1 MIITQFNGY
10 QSGSLLGASA
20 VDLVVSTASTVGVKL
35 LQEQL
40 RKLAFD
46 RNKFEIDPA
55 QYDGK
60 MTLGTIMAL
69 ANAAHIIGA
78 QIHPVVGAALNVVG
92 LIKKPIG
99 LIPYGDQVINI
110 ILSPWIID
118 SIYSVILDLIRVI
131 PGGGSV
137 ADAIDVA
144 MSTVKSSLAVAA
156 APLATLIAVVP
167 KPSPSGGFGE
177 PLSLSGYRAPVFYDP
192 RVHGPLLSGLSGLD
206 ACPAPDVMAPG
217 TCSADKA
224 FIWVG
229 STASV
234 SGHWERLRVGQACT
248 GPISTA
254 TPIVRVHPPCG
265 TPCAVNIPRVPPGTS
280 FPAGGIVRDH
290 REWAKGRAI
299 IDTDWGG
306 TQTYEGRAPKAN
318 LAPADFKEWDRH
330 KNEGVSGHPELSVR
344 RGTIAFKVFEGRYV
358 RAAHMGAFWDERTE
372 TLKIKVIPK
381 PRSGGGTKYPWDYV
395 ADAVVD
401 AANALEEVAKDT
413 WNWIE
418 DNVSEIYHTIKEYG
432 CAIINSDIVVAVA
445 ATGAGIVATPAAS
458 AAVVVGAAQGR
469 MACAALDV
477 AELVY
482 AVIKLLA
489 RDFPKPQPL
498 TTATPPVV
506 SPKAALMTNLLATVG
521 PKAMATTMA
530 TAANVVM
537 NCPPPIPV
545 SGQLLLPL
553 TPPIVPLATLRLPSR
568 YPPGTIAMFDSKL
581 QRFRIAIP
589 IGTSLSGLNAPNVTH
604 FEVEQPATLPAVDP
618 PIPAIPPTTFQ
629 KATGTLPLYKQPL
642 FWVAVGT
649 GVGVVGGGGYALYR
663 RRHV

>member
-1 MIITQFNGY
+1 MIFADYT
-10 QSGSLLGASA
+10 SGSLLDAAPQNLQLSGTSA
-20 VDLVVSTASTVGVKL
+20 VDLAVSAAATVGVRL

-46 RNKFEIDPA
+46 RSKFEIDPA
-55 QYDGK
+55 KYDGK
-60 MTLGTIMAL
+60 MTLGTIIAL
-69 ANAAHIIGA
+69 ANAAHIIGE
-78 QIHPVVGAALNVVG
+78 QIHPVVGAALNVVN

-118 SIYSVILDLIRVI
+118 DIYSVILDLIRII

-137 ADAIDVA
+137 ADGIDVA
-144 MSTVKSSLAVAA
+144 MGSVKSAIAVAA

-167 KPSPSGGFGE
+167 KPSPSGGFGA
-177 PLSLSGYRAPVFYDP
+177 SASSGYRTPIFYDP
-192 RVHGPLLSGLSGLD
+192 RMHGPLLSGLSGLG
-206 ACPAPDVMAPG
+206 ACPPPDQLAPG

-229 STASV
+229 STATV
-234 SGHWERLRVGQACT
+234 PGHWERLRVGQACT
-248 GPISTA
+248 GPISTIA
-254 TPIVRVHPPCG
+254 PTIRVHPPCG
-265 TPCAVNIPRVPPGTS
+265 TPCAVTIPRVPTGAG
-280 FPAGGIVRDH
+280 FPAGSIVRDR
-290 REWAKGRAI
+290 REWVKGRAI

-306 TQTYEGRAPKAN
+306 TTTYEGHAPKAN
-318 LAPADFKEWDRH
+318 LASADRAEWEKH
-330 KNEGVSGHPELSVR
+330 KNDGLLPGLSVR
-344 RGTIAFKVFEGRYV
+344 AGTIAFKVFEGRYV
-358 RAAHMGAFWDERTE
+358 KAAHMGAFWDERTE

-381 PRSGGGTKYPWDYV
+381 PSGGGGTKYPWDYV

-401 AANALEEVAKDT
+401 AANAIEDVAKDT

-418 DNVSEIYHTIKEYG
+418 DNVGQIYETIKKYG
-432 CAIINSDIVVAVA
+432 CAIINSDIIVAVA

-458 AAVVVGAAQGR
+458 VAVVAGAAEGR

-482 AVIKLLA
+482 AVIKLLS
-489 RDFPKPQPL
+489 RTYPKPQPL
-498 TTATPPVV
+498 TTSTPPAV
-506 SPKAALMTNLLATVG
+506 SPKAAMLTNLMATATIG
-521 PKAMATTMA
+521 PKAMTMA
-530 TAANVVM
+530 TAADIVM
-537 NCPPPIPV
+537 NCPPPVPP

-553 TPPIVPLATLRLPSR
+553 TPPIVPLAQLPSR
-568 YPPGTIAMFDSKL
+568 YPVGTIAAFNPATGRYL
-581 QRFRIAIP
+581 IAIR
-589 IGTSLSGLNAPNVTH
+589 IGTSLSGSGVSSVTH
-604 FEVEQPATLPAVDP
+604 FVVEQPATLPTGVSTVPLTAL
-618 PIPAIPPTTFQ
+618 Q

-649 GVGVVGGGGYALYR
+649 GAAAIGGGGYVLYR

>member
-1 MIITQFNGY
+1 MIFAGY
-10 QSGSLLGASA
+10 TSGSLLSAPPQNLQLGASA
-20 VDLVVSTASTVGVKL
+20 ADLAVSTAAAVGVRL

-46 RNKFEIDPA
+46 RSKFEIDPA

-60 MTLGTIMAL
+60 MTLGTIIAL
-69 ANAAHIIGA
+69 ANAAHVIGE
-78 QIHPVVGAALNVVG
+78 QIHPVVGAALNVVN

-99 LIPYGDQVINI
+99 LIPYGDQVISI

-118 SIYSVILDLIRVI
+118 SVYSVILDLIRII

-137 ADAIDVA
+137 ASGIDVA
-144 MSTVKSSLAVAA
+144 MGTVKSAIAVAA

-206 ACPAPDVMAPG
+206 ACSAPDVMAPG

-290 REWAKGRAI
+290 REWVKGRAI

-306 TQTYEGRAPKAN
+306 VTTYEGHAPKAN

-330 KNEGVSGHPELSVR
+330 KNESVSGHPELSVR
-344 RGTIAFKVFEGRYV
+344 RGAIAFKVFEGRYLK
-358 RAAHMGAFWDERTE
+358 AAYMGAFWDERTE
-372 TLKIKVIPK
+372 TLKIKSIPR
-381 PRSGGGTKYPWDYV
+381 PRPDSGTKYPWDYA
-395 ADAVVD
+395 ADAVGA
-401 AANALEEVAKDT
+401 AANAIEEVAKDT

-418 DNVSEIYHTIKEYG
+418 DNVGEIYHTIKEYG

-445 ATGAGIVATPAAS
+445 ATGAGIVATPAAA

-477 AELVY
+477 AELIY
-482 AVIKLLA
+482 AVLKLLA
-489 RDFPKPQPL
+489 QDFPKSPPSTTSAPPKVMPL
-498 TTATPPVV
+498 MPA
-506 SPKAALMTNLLATVG
+506 SIG
-521 PKAMATTMA
+521 PKAMSMA
-530 TAANVVM
+530 TAADIVM
-537 NCPPPIPV
+537 GCPPPVPP
-545 SGQLLLPL
+545 SGRPLLPL
-553 TPPIVPLATLRLPSR
+553 TPPIVPLAQLPSR
-568 YPPGTIAMFDSKL
+568 SRYPAGTIATFNPATGRYL
-581 QRFRIAIP
+581 VAIR
-589 IGTSLSGLNAPNVTH
+589 IGTSLSGLGASSATH
-604 FEVEQPATLPAVDP
+604 FVVEQPATLPAGV
-618 PIPAIPPTTFQ
+618 PTVPRTAFQ

-649 GVGVVGGGGYALYR
+649 GAAAIGGGGYVLYR